1 MGKNIQKKTNS
12 KNQSKPVNNEENAE
26 QTKLKSHQ
34 LHASDALASSFG
46 ENLSILP
53 RQDKSRSPAAGQHTK
68 SSNPN
73 VHTNGHHQRTS
84 SNIDADGYDIPVGNP
99 EEWDCNQVYSFVK
112 QIAGSPVAITFKV
125 QEVDGSALALIKDDH
140 LVNTMQ
146 LKLGPAL
153 KILHKFNE
161 IRAKFK

>member
-1 MGKNIQKKTNS
+1 MKNPSKTT
-12 KNQSKPVNNEENAE
+12 NNEENNE
-26 QTKLKSHQ
+26 QAKRKSQ
-34 LHASDALASSFG
+34 QQDAIVSNFG
-46 ENLSILP
+46 ENLNINQHQDKPKSPALSQHNKILP
-53 RQDKSRSPAAGQHTK
+53 NGTS
-68 SSNPN
+68 
-73 VHTNGHHQRTS
+73 VHTNGHEQPKVST
-84 SNIDADGYDIPVGNP
+84 NIDADGYDIPIGDP

-112 QIAGSPVAITFKV
+112 QIAGSPVATTFKM

>member
-1 MGKNIQKKTNS
+1 MEVCKNKTNHHLSSSSSDAMLKNI
-12 KNQSKPVNNEENAE
+12 
-26 QTKLKSHQ
+26 
-34 LHASDALASSFG
+34 G
-46 ENLSILP
+46 ENLGIISFA
-53 RQDKSRSPAAGQHTK
+53 QQQQQQQQQKVKSPAA
-68 SSNPN
+68 SSHIKANNPTSH
-73 VHTNGHHQRTS
+73 VHTNGHQQLPNINKPMHA
-84 SNIDADGYDIPVGNP
+84 NIDAEGYDIPVGNP

-112 QIAGSPVAITFKV
+112 QIAGSPVATTFKV

-161 IRAKFK
+161 IRAKFTT